1 MSSTKYKS
9 FEVDISDHVA
19 NLVLSR
25 PDELNTMSRDFW
37 VELGDVL
44 EEINKNSEVR
54 VVVMSSTGKHF
65 CAGMDLSAFSNG
77 VDNIPDEKKPDHAR
91 IGEAVYRVAKELQGY
106 ITSLEKIRVPV
117 IAAIHGGCIGGAVD
131 LVTACDIRLAS
142 KDAFFCIQE
151 INIGMAADVGTL
163 QRLPKII
170 PDSKMREM
178 AYTGRRMYADEAKET
193 GLVSDTYESQEEML
207 AAANE
212 LAKVIA
218 SKSPVAIYG
227 LKAVMN
233 HSRDHSVSEG
243 LEYNALWS
251 GAMLSQ
257 KDMTEAITAN
267 MEKRDASFNDLVEVK
282 KFNGSDSLAF
292 LKKTGVV
299 AVDLA
304 LEYL

>member
-9 FEVDISDHVA
+9 FEVDISDHIA

-233 HSRDHSVSEG
+233 YSRDHSVSEG

-282 KFNGSDSLAF
+282 KFNESDS
-292 LKKTGVV
+292 
-299 AVDLA
+299 
-304 LEYL
+304 

>member
-1 MSSTKYKS
+1 MSKNKYKC
-9 FEVDISDHVA
+9 FQIDIENHIA

-25 PDELNTMSRDFW
+25 PNELNTMSRDFW

-44 EEINKNSEVR
+44 EEINRDSEVR

-77 VDNIPDEKKPDHAR
+77 VDNIPDDKKPDHAR
-91 IGEAVYRVAKELQGY
+91 IGEAVYRVAKELQEY
-106 ITSLEKIRVPV
+106 ISTLEKIRVPV

-142 KDAFFCIQE
+142 DDAFFCIQE

-178 AYTGRRMYADEAKET
+178 AYTGRRMYSGEAKET
-193 GLVSDTYESQEEML
+193 GLVSNTYKSQEDML
-207 AAANE
+207 KAANS
-212 LAKVIA
+212 LAKEIA

-233 HSRDHSVSEG
+233 YSRDHSVSES

-257 KDMTEAITAN
+257 KDMTEAMTAN
-267 MEKRDASFNDLVEVK
+267 IEKRDASFNDLVDVK
-282 KFNGSDSLAF
+282 KFNETDS
-292 LKKTGVV
+292 
-299 AVDLA
+299 
-304 LEYL
+304 

>member
-1 MSSTKYKS
+1 MSNKEFNCFKLD
-9 FEVDISDHVA
+9 VKNHVG

-37 VELGDVL
+37 VELGEVL
-44 EEINKNSEVR
+44 EVINRDSDIR

-65 CAGMDLSAFSNG
+65 CAGMDLNAFSNG
-77 VDNIPDEKKPDHAR
+77 VDNIPDNKKPDHAR
-91 IGEAVYRVAKELQGY
+91 IGEAVYRVAKELQEY
-106 ITSLEKIRVPV
+106 ISTLEKIRVPV

-131 LVTACDIRLAS
+131 MVTACDIRLAS
-142 KDAFFCIQE
+142 DDAFFCIQE

-178 AYTGRRMYADEAKET
+178 AYTGRRMYAEEAKDA
-193 GLVSDTYESQEEML
+193 GLVSGTYGSQEEL
-207 AAANE
+207 LEAANK
-212 LAKVIA
+212 LASEIA

-233 HSRDHSVSEG
+233 YSRDHNVNDS

-257 KDMTEAITAN
+257 KDMTEQMTAN
-267 MEKRDASFNDLVEVK
+267 MEKRDASFNELVEVK
-282 KFNGSDSLAF
+282 KFNESNS
-292 LKKTGVV
+292 
-299 AVDLA
+299 
-304 LEYL
+304 

>member
-1 MSSTKYKS
+1 MSIKKYKS
-9 FEVDISDHVA
+9 FTVDIADHVA

-77 VDNIPDEKKPDHAR
+77 VDNIPDGKKPDHAR

-106 ITSLEKIRVPV
+106 ISSLEKIRVPV
-117 IAAIHGGCIGGAVD
+117 IAAIQGGCIGGAVD

-193 GLVSDTYESQEEML
+193 GLVSDTYESQDEML
-207 AAANE
+207 TAANE

-233 HSRDHSVSEG
+233 YSRDHSVSEG

-267 MEKRDASFNDLVEVK
+267 MEKRDATFNDLVEVK
-282 KFNGSDSLAF
+282 KFNESDS
-292 LKKTGVV
+292 
-299 AVDLA
+299 
-304 LEYL
+304 

>member
-1 MSSTKYKS
+1 MVDKKYKCFQVS
-9 FEVDISDHVA
+9 VSNHVA

-44 EEINKNSEVR
+44 EEINRNSDIR

-65 CAGMDLSAFSNG
+65 CAGMDLNAFANG
-77 VDNIPDEKKPDHAR
+77 VDNIPEDKKPDDAR
-91 IGEAVYRVAKELQGY
+91 IGEAVYRVAKELQEY
-106 ITSLEKIRVPV
+106 ISTLEKIRVPV
-117 IAAIHGGCIGGAVD
+117 IAAIQGGCIGGAVD

-142 KDAFFCIQE
+142 NDAFFCIQE

-163 QRLPKII
+163 QRLPRII

-178 AYTGRRMYADEAKET
+178 AYTGRRMYAEEAKDT
-193 GLVSDTYESQEEML
+193 GLVSDTFESQEKL
-207 AAANE
+207 LDAANK
-212 LAKVIA
+212 LANEIA

-233 HSRDHSVSEG
+233 YSRDHTVSES

-257 KDMTEAITAN
+257 KDMAEAMTAN
-267 MEKRDASFNDLVEVK
+267 MEKREASFNKLVDVK
-282 KFNGSDSLAF
+282 KFNESDS
-292 LKKTGVV
+292 
-299 AVDLA
+299 
-304 LEYL
+304 

>member
-1 MSSTKYKS
+1 MSKKEFSCFKLDVKNH
-9 FEVDISDHVA
+9 IG

-37 VELGDVL
+37 VELGEVL
-44 EEINKNSEVR
+44 EVINRDSDIR

-65 CAGMDLSAFSNG
+65 CAGMDLNAFTNG
-77 VDNIPDEKKPDHAR
+77 VDNIPDDKKPDHAR
-91 IGEAVYRVAKELQGY
+91 IGEAVYRVAKELQEY
-106 ITSLEKIRVPV
+106 ISTLEKIRVPV

-131 LVTACDIRLAS
+131 MVTACDIRLAS
-142 KDAFFCIQE
+142 DNAFFCIQE

-178 AYTGRRMYADEAKET
+178 AYTGRRMYAEEAKEA
-193 GLVSDTYESQEEML
+193 GLVSGTYGSQEEL
-207 AAANE
+207 LEAANK
-212 LAKVIA
+212 LASEIA

-233 HSRDHSVSEG
+233 YSRDHNVNDS

-257 KDMTEAITAN
+257 KDMTEQMTAN
-267 MEKRDASFNDLVEVK
+267 MEKRDASFNELVEVK
-282 KFNGSDSLAF
+282 KFNESNS
-292 LKKTGVV
+292 
-299 AVDLA
+299 
-304 LEYL
+304 

>member
-1 MSSTKYKS
+1 MSKNKYKC
-9 FEVDISDHVA
+9 FQIDIENHIA

-25 PDELNTMSRDFW
+25 PNELNTMSRDFW

-44 EEINKNSEVR
+44 EEINRDSEVR

-65 CAGMDLSAFSNG
+65 CAGMDLNAFSNG

-91 IGEAVYRVAKELQGY
+91 IGEAVYRVAKELQEY
-106 ITSLEKIRVPV
+106 ISTLEKIRVPV

-142 KDAFFCIQE
+142 DDAFFCIQE

-178 AYTGRRMYADEAKET
+178 AYTGRRMYAEEAKET
-193 GLVSDTYESQEEML
+193 GLVSDTYKSQEDML
-207 AAANE
+207 KAANS
-212 LAKVIA
+212 LAKEIA

-233 HSRDHSVSEG
+233 YSRDHSVSES

-257 KDMTEAITAN
+257 KDMTEAMTAN
-267 MEKRDASFNDLVEVK
+267 IEKRDASFNDLVDVK
-282 KFNGSDSLAF
+282 KFNEIDS
-292 LKKTGVV
+292 
-299 AVDLA
+299 
-304 LEYL
+304 

>member
-1 MSSTKYKS
+1 MADKKYKC
-9 FEVDISDHVA
+9 FDISVSDHVA

-65 CAGMDLSAFSNG
+65 CAGMDLNAFSNG
-77 VDNIPDEKKPDHAR
+77 VDNIPDDKKPDHAR
-91 IGEAVYRVAKELQGY
+91 IGEAVYRVAKELQEY
-106 ITSLEKIRVPV
+106 ISTLEKIRVPV

-142 KDAFFCIQE
+142 DDAFFCIQE

-178 AYTGRRMYADEAKET
+178 AYTGRRMYAEEAKET
-193 GLVSDTYESQEEML
+193 GLVSDTYKSQEDML
-207 AAANE
+207 KAANS
-212 LAKVIA
+212 LAREIA
-218 SKSPVAIYG
+218 AKSPVAIYG

-233 HSRDHSVSEG
+233 YSRDHSVSES

-257 KDMTEAITAN
+257 KDMTEAMTAN
-267 MEKRDASFNDLVEVK
+267 IEKREASFNDLVDVK
-282 KFNGSDSLAF
+282 KFNESDS
-292 LKKTGVV
+292 
-299 AVDLA
+299 
-304 LEYL
+304 

>member
-1 MSSTKYKS
+1 MADKKYKCFQVS
-9 FEVDISDHVA
+9 VNNHVA

-44 EEINKNSEVR
+44 EEINRNSGIR

-65 CAGMDLSAFSNG
+65 CAGMDLNAFSNG
-77 VDNIPDEKKPDHAR
+77 VDNIPDDKKPDDAR
-91 IGEAVYRVAKELQGY
+91 IGEAVYRVAKELQEY
-106 ITSLEKIRVPV
+106 ISTLEKIRVPV
-117 IAAIHGGCIGGAVD
+117 IAAIQGGCIGGAVD
-131 LVTACDIRLAS
+131 LVTACDIRLS
-142 KDAFFCIQE
+142 SNDAFFCIQE

-163 QRLPKII
+163 QRLPRII

-178 AYTGRRMYADEAKET
+178 AYTGRRMYAEEAKDT
-193 GLVSDTYESQEEML
+193 GLVSDIFESQEKLLE
-207 AAANE
+207 AANK
-212 LAKVIA
+212 LASEIA

-233 HSRDHSVSEG
+233 YSRDHTVNES

-257 KDMTEAITAN
+257 KDMAEAMTAN
-267 MEKRDASFNDLVEVK
+267 IEKREASFNKLVDVK
-282 KFNGSDSLAF
+282 KFNESDS
-292 LKKTGVV
+292 
-299 AVDLA
+299 
-304 LEYL
+304 

>member
-1 MSSTKYKS
+1 MSNKEFNCFKLDV
-9 FEVDISDHVA
+9 ENHIG

-37 VELGDVL
+37 VELGEVL
-44 EEINKNSEVR
+44 EVINRDSDIR

-65 CAGMDLSAFSNG
+65 CAGMDLNAFTNG
-77 VDNIPDEKKPDHAR
+77 VDNIPDDKKPDHAR
-91 IGEAVYRVAKELQGY
+91 IGEAVYRVAKELQEY
-106 ITSLEKIRVPV
+106 ISTLEKIRVPV

-131 LVTACDIRLAS
+131 MVTACDIRLAS
-142 KDAFFCIQE
+142 DDAFFCIQE

-178 AYTGRRMYADEAKET
+178 AYTGRRMYAEEAKEA
-193 GLVSDTYESQEEML
+193 GLVSDTYGSQEEL
-207 AAANE
+207 LEAANK
-212 LAKVIA
+212 LASEIA

-233 HSRDHSVSEG
+233 YSRDHNVNDS

-257 KDMTEAITAN
+257 KDMTEQMTAN
-267 MEKRDASFNDLVEVK
+267 MEKRDASFNELVEVK
-282 KFNGSDSLAF
+282 KFNESNS
-292 LKKTGVV
+292 
-299 AVDLA
+299 
-304 LEYL
+304 

>member
-1 MSSTKYKS
+1 MSKNKYKC
-9 FEVDISDHVA
+9 FQIDIENHIA

-25 PDELNTMSRDFW
+25 PNELNTMSRDFW

-44 EEINKNSEVR
+44 EEINRDSEVR

-77 VDNIPDEKKPDHAR
+77 VDNIPDDKKPDHAR
-91 IGEAVYRVAKELQGY
+91 IGEAVYRVAKELQEY
-106 ITSLEKIRVPV
+106 ISTLEKIRVPV

-142 KDAFFCIQE
+142 DDAFFCIQE

-178 AYTGRRMYADEAKET
+178 AYTGRRMYAEEAKET
-193 GLVSDTYESQEEML
+193 GLVSDTYKSQEDML
-207 AAANE
+207 KAANS
-212 LAKVIA
+212 LAKEIA

-233 HSRDHSVSEG
+233 YSRDHSVSES

-257 KDMTEAITAN
+257 KDMTEAMTAN
-267 MEKRDASFNDLVEVK
+267 IEKRDASFNDLVDVK
-282 KFNGSDSLAF
+282 KFNETDS
-292 LKKTGVV
+292 
-299 AVDLA
+299 
-304 LEYL
+304 

>member
-1 MSSTKYKS
+1 MGIAKYKS
-9 FEVDISDHVA
+9 FTVDVADHVA
-19 NLVLSR
+19 SLVLSR

-37 VELGDVL
+37 VELGEVL
-44 EEINKNSEVR
+44 EEINNNSEVR
-54 VVVMSSTGKHF
+54 VVIMSSTGKHF

-77 VDNIPDEKKPDHAR
+77 VDNIPDGKKPDHAR

-106 ITSLEKIRVPV
+106 ISSLEKIRVPV
-117 IAAIHGGCIGGAVD
+117 IAAIQGGCIGGAVD

-233 HSRDHSVSEG
+233 YSRDHSVSEG

-267 MEKRDASFNDLVEVK
+267 MEKRDATFNDLVEVK
-282 KFNGSDSLAF
+282 KFNESDS
-292 LKKTGVV
+292 
-299 AVDLA
+299 
-304 LEYL
+304 

>member
-106 ITSLEKIRVPV
+106 ISSLEKIRVPV

-233 HSRDHSVSEG
+233 YSRDHSVSEG

-282 KFNGSDSLAF
+282 KFNESDS
-292 LKKTGVV
+292 
-299 AVDLA
+299 
-304 LEYL
+304 

>member
-54 VVVMSSTGKHF
+54 VVVMSTTGKHF

-233 HSRDHSVSEG
+233 YSRDHSVSEG

-282 KFNGSDSLAF
+282 KFNESDS
-292 LKKTGVV
+292 
-299 AVDLA
+299 
-304 LEYL
+304 

>member
-1 MSSTKYKS
+1 MSKNKYKC
-9 FEVDISDHVA
+9 FQIEIENHIA

-25 PDELNTMSRDFW
+25 PNELNTMSRDFW

-44 EEINKNSEVR
+44 EEINRDSEVR

-65 CAGMDLSAFSNG
+65 CAGMDLNAFSNG
-77 VDNIPDEKKPDHAR
+77 VDNIPDDKKPDHAR
-91 IGEAVYRVAKELQGY
+91 IGEAVYRVAKELQEY
-106 ITSLEKIRVPV
+106 ISTLEKIRVPV

-142 KDAFFCIQE
+142 DDAFFCIQE

-178 AYTGRRMYADEAKET
+178 AYTGRRMYAGEAKET
-193 GLVSDTYESQEEML
+193 GLVSDTYKSQEDML
-207 AAANE
+207 KAANS
-212 LAKVIA
+212 LAKEIA

-233 HSRDHSVSEG
+233 YSRDHSVSES

-257 KDMTEAITAN
+257 KDMTEAMTAN
-267 MEKRDASFNDLVEVK
+267 IEKRDASFNDLVDVK
-282 KFNGSDSLAF
+282 KFNETDS
-292 LKKTGVV
+292 
-299 AVDLA
+299 
-304 LEYL
+304 

>member
-1 MSSTKYKS
+1 MGIAKYKS
-9 FEVDISDHVA
+9 FTVDVADHVA
-19 NLVLSR
+19 SLVLSR

-37 VELGDVL
+37 VELGEVL

-77 VDNIPDEKKPDHAR
+77 VDNIPDGKKPDHAR

-106 ITSLEKIRVPV
+106 ISSLEKIRVPV
-117 IAAIHGGCIGGAVD
+117 IAAIQGGCIGGAVD

-178 AYTGRRMYADEAKET
+178 AYTGRRMYADEARET

-233 HSRDHSVSEG
+233 YSRDHSVSEG

-282 KFNGSDSLAF
+282 KFNESDS
-292 LKKTGVV
+292 
-299 AVDLA
+299 
-304 LEYL
+304 

>member
-1 MSSTKYKS
+1 MSKKE
-9 FEVDISDHVA
+9 FNCFKLDVKNHVG

-37 VELGDVL
+37 VELGEVL
-44 EEINKNSEVR
+44 EVINKDSDIR

-65 CAGMDLSAFSNG
+65 CAGMDLNAFTNG

-91 IGEAVYRVAKELQGY
+91 IGEAVYRVAKELQEY
-106 ITSLEKIRVPV
+106 ISTLEKIRVPV

-131 LVTACDIRLAS
+131 MVTACDIRLAS
-142 KDAFFCIQE
+142 DDAFFCIQE

-178 AYTGRRMYADEAKET
+178 AYTGRRMYAEEAKEA
-193 GLVSDTYESQEEML
+193 GLVSGTYGSQEEL
-207 AAANE
+207 IEAANK
-212 LAKVIA
+212 LASEIA

-233 HSRDHSVSEG
+233 YSRDHNVNDS

-257 KDMTEAITAN
+257 KDMTEQMTAN
-267 MEKRDASFNDLVEVK
+267 MEKRDATFNDLVEVK
-282 KFNGSDSLAF
+282 KFNESNS
-292 LKKTGVV
+292 
-299 AVDLA
+299 
-304 LEYL
+304 

>member
-1 MSSTKYKS
+1 MSDTKYKS
-9 FEVDISDHVA
+9 FKVDVSDHVA
-19 NLVLSR
+19 NLILSR

-44 EEINKNSEVR
+44 DEINKNSEVR

-77 VDNIPDEKKPDHAR
+77 VDNIPEEKKPDHAR

-106 ITSLEKIRVPV
+106 ISSLEKIRVPV

-233 HSRDHSVSEG
+233 YSRDHSVSEG

-282 KFNGSDSLAF
+282 KFNESDS
-292 LKKTGVV
+292 
-299 AVDLA
+299 
-304 LEYL
+304 

>member
-1 MSSTKYKS
+1 MSKSKYKC
-9 FEVDISDHVA
+9 FQVDIENHIA

-25 PDELNTMSRDFW
+25 PNELNTMSRDFW

-65 CAGMDLSAFSNG
+65 CAGMDLNAFSNG

-91 IGEAVYRVAKELQGY
+91 IGEAVYRVAKELQEY
-106 ITSLEKIRVPV
+106 ISTLEKIRVPV

-142 KDAFFCIQE
+142 DDAFFCIQE
-151 INIGMAADVGTL
+151 VNIGMAADVGTL

-178 AYTGRRMYADEAKET
+178 AYTGRRMYAEEAKET
-193 GLVSDTYESQEEML
+193 GLVSDTYKSQEDML
-207 AAANE
+207 KAANS
-212 LAKVIA
+212 LAKEIA

-233 HSRDHSVSEG
+233 YSRDHSVSES

-257 KDMTEAITAN
+257 KDMTEAMTAN
-267 MEKRDASFNDLVEVK
+267 IEKREASFNDLVDVK
-282 KFNGSDSLAF
+282 KFNETDS
-292 LKKTGVV
+292 
-299 AVDLA
+299 
-304 LEYL
+304 

>member
-1 MSSTKYKS
+1 MADKEYKC
-9 FEVDISDHVA
+9 FQISVTNHVA
-19 NLVLSR
+19 SLVLSR

-44 EEINKNSEVR
+44 GEINRNSDIR

-65 CAGMDLSAFSNG
+65 CAGMDLNAFANG
-77 VDNIPDEKKPDHAR
+77 VDNIPDDKKPDDAR
-91 IGEAVYRVAKELQGY
+91 IGEAVYRVAKELQEY
-106 ITSLEKIRVPV
+106 ISTLEKIRVPV
-117 IAAIHGGCIGGAVD
+117 IAAIQGGCVGGAVD

-142 KDAFFCIQE
+142 SDAFFCIQE

-163 QRLPKII
+163 QRLPRII

-178 AYTGRRMYADEAKET
+178 AYTGRRMYAEEAKDT
-193 GLVSDTYESQEEML
+193 GLVSDTFESQEKL
-207 AAANE
+207 LDAANK
-212 LAKVIA
+212 LANEIA

-233 HSRDHSVSEG
+233 YSRDHTVSES

-257 KDMTEAITAN
+257 KDMTEAMTAN
-267 MEKRDASFNDLVEVK
+267 MEKREASFNKLVDVK
-282 KFNGSDSLAF
+282 KFNESDS
-292 LKKTGVV
+292 
-299 AVDLA
+299 
-304 LEYL
+304 

>member
-1 MSSTKYKS
+1 MSNKEFNCFKLDV
-9 FEVDISDHVA
+9 ENHVG

-37 VELGDVL
+37 VELGEVLDV
-44 EEINKNSEVR
+44 INRDSDIR

-65 CAGMDLSAFSNG
+65 CAGMDLNAFTNG
-77 VDNIPDEKKPDHAR
+77 VDNIPDDKKPDHAR
-91 IGEAVYRVAKELQGY
+91 IGEAVYRVAKELQEY
-106 ITSLEKIRVPV
+106 ISTLEKIRVPV

-131 LVTACDIRLAS
+131 MVTACDIRLAS
-142 KDAFFCIQE
+142 DNAFFCIQE

-178 AYTGRRMYADEAKET
+178 AYTGRRMYAEEAKEA
-193 GLVSDTYESQEEML
+193 GLVSGTYGSQKELLE
-207 AAANE
+207 AANK
-212 LAKVIA
+212 LASEIA

-233 HSRDHSVSEG
+233 YSRDHNVNDS

-257 KDMTEAITAN
+257 KDMTEQMTAN
-267 MEKRDASFNDLVEVK
+267 MEKRDASFNELVEVK
-282 KFNGSDSLAF
+282 KFNESNS
-292 LKKTGVV
+292 
-299 AVDLA
+299 
-304 LEYL
+304 

>member
-1 MSSTKYKS
+1 MSKKE
-9 FEVDISDHVA
+9 FNCFKLDVKNHIG

-37 VELGDVL
+37 VELGEVL
-44 EEINKNSEVR
+44 EVINKNSDIR

-65 CAGMDLSAFSNG
+65 CAGMDLNAFTNG
-77 VDNIPDEKKPDHAR
+77 VDNIPDDKKPDHAR
-91 IGEAVYRVAKELQGY
+91 IGEAVYRVAKELQEY
-106 ITSLEKIRVPV
+106 ISTLEKIRVPV

-131 LVTACDIRLAS
+131 MVTACDIRLAS
-142 KDAFFCIQE
+142 DDAFFCIQE

-178 AYTGRRMYADEAKET
+178 AYTGRRMYADEAKEA
-193 GLVSDTYESQEEML
+193 GLVSGTYGSQEEL
-207 AAANE
+207 IEAANK
-212 LAKVIA
+212 LASEIA

-233 HSRDHSVSEG
+233 YSRDHNVNDS

-257 KDMTEAITAN
+257 KDMTEQMAAN
-267 MEKRDASFNDLVEVK
+267 MEKRDASFNELVEVK
-282 KFNGSDSLAF
+282 KFNESNS
-292 LKKTGVV
+292 
-299 AVDLA
+299 
-304 LEYL
+304 